1 TNGSP
6 QALKAAANADA
17 KIALAANIVFIVFIY
32 PSMHKAKNHKFH
44 IFYVKKYEIIAQA
57 SDLKASQIHTPAIS
71 KQA

>member
-1 TNGSP
+1 
-6 QALKAAANADA
+6 
-17 KIALAANIVFIVFIY
+17 
-32 PSMHKAKNHKFH
+32 MHKAKNHKFH